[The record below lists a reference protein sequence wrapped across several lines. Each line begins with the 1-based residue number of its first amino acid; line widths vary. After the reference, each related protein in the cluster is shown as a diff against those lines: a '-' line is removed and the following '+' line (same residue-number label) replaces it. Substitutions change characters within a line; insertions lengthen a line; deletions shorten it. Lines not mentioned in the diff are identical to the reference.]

1 MVKCLNINFFIIPLL
16 RGGALAVNWQGCVY
30 ESDETHPC
38 ASQEGSPIH
47 WPATS
52 IYSNMRI
59 FKTLSIAILTSL
71 SSLAQAQ
78 KAEPVK
84 IVKTAKDK
92 IDISI
97 GGKPFTSFLFPD
109 TLEKPVL
116 YPLYTAGGT
125 LVTRGFPLA
134 PRAGDPVDHPHHIGI
149 WFNFEN
155 LNGLDFWN
163 NSYAIPQSKKH
174 AYGWI
179 RTDRILETKSGSTG
193 VLVYHA
199 NWTNQQKEVI
209 LEETTRFEFSG
220 DAHQRIIDRY
230 TTLKADIDAVFK
242 DAKDGLLGLR
252 FTHELQIPDT
262 ADQKYTDDK
271 GNVTVVKGG
280 KDHIANGTYLTSA
293 GKTGNDAWSTRGV
306 WCKVYGKMGADSVS
320 IAIIDHPQ
328 NPNYPTFWHARGY
341 GLFAANPLGEK
352 IFTNGKSEKNLT
364 LKKGE
369 SVTFRYRIVISN
381 GTQTIS
387 VAKLNELA
395 GSFGKK

>member
-1 MVKCLNINFFIIPLL
+1 
-16 RGGALAVNWQGCVY
+16 
-30 ESDETHPC
+30 
-38 ASQEGSPIH
+38 
-47 WPATS
+47 
-52 IYSNMRI
+52 MRTI
-59 FKTLSIAILTSL
+59 KTLGIAILATI

-78 KAEPVK
+78 KTESVK
-84 IVKTAKDK
+84 ITKVSKDK

-125 LVTRGFPLA
+125 IVTRGFPLM
-134 PRAGDPVDHPHHIGI
+134 PRPGDPVDHPHHIGI

-179 RTDRILETKSGSTG
+179 RTDKILETKSGSTG
-193 VLVYHA
+193 VLSYHA

-220 DAHQRIIDRY
+220 DAHQRVIDRY
-230 TTLKADIDAVFK
+230 TTLTADKDALFK

-252 FTHELQIPDT
+252 FAHELQIPDT

-320 IAIIDHPQ
+320 IAIIDHPK
-328 NPNYPTFWHARGY
+328 NVNYPTFWHARGY

-381 GTQTIS
+381 GAQTIS
-387 VAKLNELA
+387 PAKLNELA